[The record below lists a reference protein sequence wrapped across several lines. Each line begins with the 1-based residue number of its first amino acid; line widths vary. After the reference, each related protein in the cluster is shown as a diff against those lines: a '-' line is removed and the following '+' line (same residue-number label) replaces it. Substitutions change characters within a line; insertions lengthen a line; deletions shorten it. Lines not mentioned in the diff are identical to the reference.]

1 MQEKIESILE
11 RLRPYL
17 INDGGNIEYVDY
29 KDGICYLKFLGHCAN
44 CSMMMVTLNEGIKE
58 ALINEIPE
66 IVDVQLVGNDL
77 EDLDNI
83 NFFDEDIDKY
93 F

>member
-1 MQEKIESILE
+1 MKEKIEKVLD

-17 INDGGNIEYVDY
+17 INDGGDIEFIDY
-29 KDGICYLKFLGHCAN
+29 KDGICYLNFLGQCAT
-44 CSMMMVTLNEGIKE
+44 CSMLDTTLNDGIKE

-66 IVDVQLVGNDL
+66 IIDVKLVNTDDDL
-77 EDLDNI
+77 ENI
-83 NFFDEDIDKY
+83 NFFDVNIDDD

>member
-1 MQEKIESILE
+1 MKEKIENVLD

-17 INDGGNIEYVDY
+17 MNDGGDIEYIDF
-29 KDGICYLKFLGHCAN
+29 KDGVCYLKFLGHCAN
-44 CSMMMVTLNEGIKE
+44 CSLMMVTLNDGIKE

-66 IVDVQLVGNDL
+66 IIDVELVND
-77 EDLDNI
+77 EEENI
-83 NFFDEDIDKY
+83 NFFDMDNEDNDY

>member
-1 MQEKIESILE
+1 MEEKIENVLD

-17 INDGGNIEYVDY
+17 VNDGGDIEFIEY

-44 CSMMMVTLNEGIKE
+44 CSMMLVTLNDGIKE

-66 IVDVQLVGNDL
+66 ITDVKLVGNDIS
-77 EDLDNI
+77 EDNI
-83 NFFDEDIDKY
+83 NFFDVNLDDE